1 MKKLKEFQNKQK
13 CTLLG
18 IGPMSKNCVDSTIEI
33 SNEYN
38 IPLML
43 IASRR
48 QIECEEFGRG
58 YVNNWSTEDFTKYV
72 KKKDLKEQIILCR
85 DHGGPWQNEFE
96 KERNLSIPETM
107 KTAKKS
113 FEKDIESGFEII
125 HIDSSTD
132 TVSELTI
139 DEILDRNFELYEHLW
154 QFSKK
159 LNKKIEFE
167 LSIGKEDGGIHTL
180 EEIKYALDKILKFC
194 SMKKIPTPLFLVIRT
209 GNYVMEAKNVGNFKE
224 IFSNRSTDSTY
235 NNLKLIIELLNQ
247 NGIMLKEHNTD
258 FLSDELLKFHVDLG
272 IHACNVAPEFGIIET
287 KTFLDLLKKFE
298 LDNEIDEF
306 IELSYNSTKW
316 EKWILPNSKLEK
328 MDKAIISGHYIFSS
342 PQFMNLKNKVKT
354 KIPLDVDEFLKKEI
368 KKCILRYIFSFNCV
382 QK

>member
-33 SNEYN
+33 VNEYD

-48 QIECEEFGRG
+48 QIECKEFGSG
-58 YVNNWSTEDFTKYV
+58 YVNNWSTEDFTKYI
-72 KKKDLKEQIILCR
+72 KKKDLKKQIILCR

-96 KERNLSIPETM
+96 KEKNLSLPETM

-132 TVSELTI
+132 TISELTI

-159 LNKKIEFE
+159 MNKKIEFE
-167 LSIGKEDGGIHTL
+167 LSIGKEDGGSHTL

-194 SMKKIPTPLFLVIRT
+194 SMKKIPTPLFLVVKT

-224 IFSNRSTDSTY
+224 IFLNRS
-235 NNLKLIIELLNQ
+235 NNSACNKLKLIIKLLNQ

-287 KTFLDLLKKFE
+287 KTFLNLLKKFE
-298 LDNEIDEF
+298 LDDEFDEF

-316 EKWILPNSKLEK
+316 DKWILPNSKLEK
-328 MDKAIISGHYIFSS
+328 IEKAIIAGHYIFST
-342 PQFMNLKNKVKT
+342 PEFINLKNKVKT
-354 KIPLDVDEFLKKEI
+354 KIPHDIDEFLKKEI